1 MIIMKYTEEDI
12 GTILDI
18 DADNGSSYDERI
30 VLVYCRVCSSRF
42 IGPIKDAGGFLA
54 RHEFFHTWEFKME
67 MQTEL
72 EA

>member
-1 MIIMKYTEEDI
+1 MKYTEEDMGRVI
-12 GTILDI
+12 DI
-18 DADNGSSYDERI
+18 DTDTGSVYDERI
-30 VLVYCRVCSSRF
+30 VMVYCQICSSRY
-42 IGPIKDAGGFLA
+42 IGPIWEAGGFLA